1 MSDPTTLAL
10 EALRETRF
18 TTYWLDSLDA
28 ADDDPALDRAIS
40 CDLLVVGGGFCGLW
54 AAIQARE
61 QNPNRDVVLIE
72 ANSVANGAS
81 GRPAAI
87 MSTSVM
93 HGIDNTERLFPDE
106 VATLEQL
113 GRDNMDDFRETLE
126 RYQIDCDLEWGGE
139 MKVSIGD
146 QGLETIEDEFQLY
159 KKYGHRQTNPRTES
173 RGGNAESG
181 IPARK
186 HHVSPVIFLIMH
198 SHAGS
203 QTYGATPGVSKLD
216 ISGQLGKRSIK
227 RFCQADVRLR

>member
-113 GRDNMDDFRETLE
+113 GRDNMDDFRKPSSDT
-126 RYQIDCDLEWGGE
+126 
-139 MKVSIGD
+139 
-146 QGLETIEDEFQLY
+146 
-159 KKYGHRQTNPRTES
+159 
-173 RGGNAESG
+173 
-181 IPARK
+181 
-186 HHVSPVIFLIMH
+186 
-198 SHAGS
+198 
-203 QTYGATPGVSKLD
+203 
-216 ISGQLGKRSIK
+216 RSIAIWNGVEK
-227 RFCQADVRLR
+227 